1 MCPWSIERQ
10 QPSESLI
17 LEIEALTPDVD
28 EISNEIMLG
37 HNITVD
43 DCWVGYF
50 DGALGIIY

>member
-28 EISNEIMLG
+28 EMSNEIMLG

-43 DCWVGYF
+43 YC
-50 DGALGIIY
+50 